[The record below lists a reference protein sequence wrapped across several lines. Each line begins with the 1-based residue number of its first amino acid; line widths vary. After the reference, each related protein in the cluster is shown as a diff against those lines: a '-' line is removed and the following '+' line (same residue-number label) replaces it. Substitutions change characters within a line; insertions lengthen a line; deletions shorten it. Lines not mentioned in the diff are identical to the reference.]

1 MFGFVRTGV
10 DHRPLCVKPVI
21 APKLRIRP
29 HRVAVLLTTRVTGDL
44 RLLRI
49 LAIDSGTISAH
60 RSGDVAVVKIRVGQV
75 LWHRE
80 RVVTSIAEN
89 SDQVVALARGMREP
103 AGRSRRIR
111 AGAHA
116 HPGER
121 GASRARDDSVVTSAD
136 GGLRAVRVARLRP
149 PHRRLGPDHLDGPG
163 RQNRCPQL
171 GHRGLVAKSV
181 LEPRLETCPGLGQ
194 VAQGE
199 RDACRADRVTY
210 DASYV
215 KRLEFTYQR
224 SCVIRSRSDPTGR
237 APPVVLLCP

>member
-1 MFGFVRTGV
+1 
-10 DHRPLCVKPVI
+10 
-21 APKLRIRP
+21 
-29 HRVAVLLTTRVTGDL
+29 
-44 RLLRI
+44 
-49 LAIDSGTISAH
+49 
-60 RSGDVAVVKIRVGQV
+60 V

-89 SDQVVALARGMREP
+89 SDLVVALARGMREP

-116 HPGER
+116 SPGER

-194 VAQGE
+194 VAQSE
-199 RDACRADRVTY
+199 RDACRADRVDGLRVAVLEMSWVTGQTVFADGGLALHSPI
-210 DASYV
+210 DAYGQV
-215 KRLEFTYQR
+215 QR
-224 SCVIRSRSDPTGR
+224 VIARRQAGSAER
-237 APPVVLLCP
+237 